1 MLAAQTAILERTS
14 GGRMP
19 GASTGMAWGD
29 DTVSR
34 LRSLWEEGHSTSEI
48 GRRLG
53 VSKNAVIGKAR
64 RLKLSRRPSPIR
76 PASSGGPRQSGRRR
90 VPKLAEIAPLC
101 RTAPK
106 PSPAAPA
113 RPPGPM
119 SRSLPLPPMPAGQSR
134 AKSPSLGRGTTLCC
148 WPLGEPGT
156 HTFRFCDA
164 PALARKPYCE
174 EHCALAYQK
183 QRDRCDQSA

>member
-1 MLAAQTAILERTS
+1 
-14 GGRMP
+14 
-19 GASTGMAWGD
+19 MAWGD

-76 PASSGGPRQSGRRR
+76 PAGSGCPRQSRRR
-90 VPKLAEIAPLC
+90 AVPKLTEIAPLR

-106 PSPAAPA
+106 PSLAAPA
-113 RPPGPM
+113 PPPPLVP
-119 SRSLPLPPMPAGQSR
+119 RSLPRPPVPAGQSELTP
-134 AKSPSLGRGTTLCC
+134 PSLRRGTALCC

-164 PALARKPYCE
+164 PALAHKPYCQG
-174 EHCALAYQK
+174 HCALAYQK
-183 QRDRCDQSA
+183 QHDRRDQTA

>member
-14 GGRMP
+14 GGQMP
-19 GASTGMAWGD
+19 GASTGTAWGD

-34 LRSLWEEGHSTSEI
+34 LRSLWDEGHSTSEI

-76 PASSGGPRQSGRRR
+76 PAGSGCPPPSCRRP
-90 VPKLAEIAPLC
+90 VPKLAEIAPLR
-101 RTAPK
+101 RTA

-113 RPPGPM
+113 PPPRPAPRSLSLPSAPEGQSAVRPP
-119 SRSLPLPPMPAGQSR
+119 SLR
-134 AKSPSLGRGTTLCC
+134 RGTALCC

-164 PALARKPYCE
+164 PALPRKPYCE
-174 EHCALAYQK
+174 EHCVLAYQK
-183 QRDRCDQSA
+183 QRDRCDQTA